1 MDGGPPMLISSLR
14 GRLFA
19 GLTVFVVGTGVAAGY
34 LAFRWAF
41 EEAIELQDAI
51 LLQVGSLASKS
62 HLTDLPAEGSI
73 DGEARVA
80 IDELT
85 PRPGDPAPAGSLP
98 RLPQDLPDGLQ
109 TIKRGAEQWRI
120 LVRTRKDGSRVAVG
134 QPTANRDE
142 VAQDSA
148 LRTIVPLGLLVP
160 GLMLLIGIVIDRS
173 LRPLSRLAERL
184 DAKQS
189 AHLEKLPTDGIP
201 KELLPFVA
209 SINRLLDRIGTM
221 FDKQRRFVADAAHE
235 LRSPITALSVQAEN
249 LERAGLSEDGR
260 VRLDS
265 LKAGIRRTA
274 HLLEQLLALARYDA
288 DVDAEMPDSEFDRIV
303 KEVVAD
309 LLPVA
314 PERSI
319 DLGFARIENVSVR
332 GDPVALAMLVRNL
345 IDNAL
350 RHTPAGGRV
359 DVSLFRQGEAVILQV
374 VDTGP
379 GILSAEIVRI
389 FEPFFRGSRSRGD
402 GTGLGLSIVRRI
414 AERCHGSI
422 RLENVGPPDGP
433 GLSACVTFPAVSE
446 TTSQA

>member
-1 MDGGPPMLISSLR
+1 MLISSLR
-14 GRLFA
+14 GRLFV
-19 GLTVFVVGTGVAAGY
+19 GLTVFIVGTGLAAGY

-51 LLQVGSLASKS
+51 LLQVGALAAKNR
-62 HLTDLPAEGSI
+62 LTDLPSVANI

-80 IDELT
+80 IEELT
-85 PRPGDPAPAGSLP
+85 APGEPALASSLP
-98 RLPQDLPDGLQ
+98 RLPRDLRDGLQ
-109 TIKRGAEQWRI
+109 TVRRGREQWRVF
-120 LVRTRKDGSRVAVG
+120 VRTRIDGSRVAVG

-160 GLMLLIGIVIDRS
+160 GLMLLIGVVIDRS
-173 LRPLSRLAERL
+173 LRPLSRLAARL

-189 AHLEKLPTDGIP
+189 DHLEKLPTDGIP

-249 LERAGLSEDGR
+249 LEHVGLSEDGR

-265 LKAGIRRTA
+265 LQAGIRRTA

-288 DVDAEMPDSEFDRIV
+288 DANAELPVSAFDRIA

-314 PERSI
+314 QDRSI
-319 DLGFARIENVSVR
+319 DLGFARIEDVSVR
-332 GDPVALAMLVRNL
+332 GEPVALAMLVRNL

-359 DVSLFRQGEAVILQV
+359 DVSLFHQDEAVILQV
-374 VDTGP
+374 ADSGR
-379 GILSAEIVRI
+379 GIPASEIDRI

-422 RLENVGPPDGP
+422 RLENVGPPEGH
-433 GLSACVTFPAVSE
+433 GLSASASFPAVSE
-446 TTSQA
+446 MASRV

>member
-1 MDGGPPMLISSLR
+1 
-14 GRLFA
+14 
-19 GLTVFVVGTGVAAGY
+19 
-34 LAFRWAF
+34 
-41 EEAIELQDAI
+41 
-51 LLQVGSLASKS
+51 
-62 HLTDLPAEGSI
+62 
-73 DGEARVA
+73 
-80 IDELT
+80 
-85 PRPGDPAPAGSLP
+85 
-98 RLPQDLPDGLQ
+98 
-109 TIKRGAEQWRI
+109 
-120 LVRTRKDGSRVAVG
+120 
-134 QPTANRDE
+134 
-142 VAQDSA
+142 
-148 LRTIVPLGLLVP
+148 
-160 GLMLLIGIVIDRS
+160 
-173 LRPLSRLAERL
+173 
-184 DAKQS
+184 
-189 AHLEKLPTDGIP
+189 
-201 KELLPFVA
+201 
-209 SINRLLDRIGTM
+209 M

-249 LERAGLSEDGR
+249 LGHAGLSDDGR

-265 LKAGIRRTA
+265 LRAGIRRTA

-288 DVDAEMPDSEFDRIV
+288 DADAEMPDSEFDRIV

-314 PERSI
+314 QERSI

-359 DVSLFRQGEAVILQV
+359 DVSLFRQNEAVILQV

-379 GILSAEIVRI
+379 GILDAEIDRI

-433 GLSACVTFPAVSE
+433 GLSACVSFPAVRDDVPSVVANASIYNEFWPSDFIDRRSGLSMISHSPAILAASLSSLATGRGGKVRRISRQLDHRAEQPAYYGGGGKGERSPERHAYRCTQDVRATRLRSDRTQKREE
-446 TTSQA
+446 TQGADTTGTNTLAGAITTISKGMAAPIENMAADASAA

>member
-1 MDGGPPMLISSLR
+1 MLISSLR

-19 GLTVFVVGTGVAAGY
+19 GLTVFIVGTGLAAGY

-51 LLQVGSLASKS
+51 LLQVGSLASKN
-62 HLTDLPAEGSI
+62 HLTDLPSEGNI
-73 DGEARVA
+73 DGEARVL

-85 PRPGDPAPAGSLP
+85 PRPGDLAPAGSLP

-109 TIKRGAEQWRI
+109 TITRGGAQWRI
-120 LVRTRKDGSRVAVG
+120 LVRMRKDGSRVAVS

-142 VAQDSA
+142 IARESA
-148 LRTIVPLGLLVP
+148 MRTIVPLGLLIP
-160 GLMLLIGIVIDRS
+160 CLMFLVGIVIDRS

-189 AHLEKLPTDGIP
+189 DHLEKLPAEGIS

-221 FDKQRRFVADAAHE
+221 FDKHRRFVADAAHE

-249 LERAGLSEDGR
+249 LERAGLSDDGR
-260 VRLDS
+260 VRLES
-265 LKAGIRRTA
+265 LRAGIRRTA
-274 HLLEQLLALARYDA
+274 QLLEQLLALARYDC
-288 DVDAEMPDSEFDRIV
+288 DVSMEMPLSELDRIV
-303 KEVVAD
+303 KGVVAD

-314 PERSI
+314 QDRSI
-319 DLGFARIENVSVR
+319 DLGFARIETVSVR
-332 GDPVALAMLVRNL
+332 GEPVALAMLVRNL

-359 DVSLFRQGEAVILQV
+359 DVSLFRQNEAVILQV
-374 VDTGP
+374 ADTGP
-379 GILSAEIVRI
+379 GIPDADIDRI

-422 RLENVGPPDGP
+422 RLENTRVPEGP
-433 GLSACVTFPAVSE
+433 GLSASVSFPAV
-446 TTSQA
+446 